1 MDVPDKK
8 GCFDRDKQEITAIWR
23 KGQILMTITIDY
35 EAKKKL
41 DLDWRE
47 IIQDIVLGAMD
58 LEGCPYE
65 AEVNVVL
72 TDNPGICQVNLE
84 CRGVDAPTDVL
95 SFPMVEYEE
104 PACFDGVEEIFADCF
119 NPESGELMLGDIMIS
134 VDKVEEQAKKY
145 GHSQTRELAFL
156 TAHSMLHL
164 FGYDHM
170 EEAERLV
177 MEERQRRILEDRGY
191 VR

>member
-104 PACFDGVEEIFADCF
+104 PGCFDGVEEIFAVCF
-119 NPESGELMLGDIMIS
+119 NPEGGGLVLGDIMIS

-145 GHSQTRELAFL
+145 GHSQKRELAFL